1 MTMPRFPQPAT
12 EPPDE
17 PALCQWCEGQ
27 CKVTVHAILDVAG
40 QGQTVWSLP
49 FAGSNNTTG
58 LEADCPRCDG
68 TGNEPPPDPMDDPR
82 IP

>member
-1 MTMPRFPQPAT
+1 MTMHFPQPPT

-17 PALCQWCEGQ
+17 PALCLWCDGQ

-40 QGQTVWSLP
+40 QVQTVWSLP
-49 FAGSNNTTG
+49 NATNM
-58 LEADCPRCDG
+58 EVDCPRCDG
-68 TGNEPPPDPMDDPR
+68 TGAEPPADPLDDPR

>member
-1 MTMPRFPQPAT
+1 MTMHFPQPPL

-17 PALCQWCEGQ
+17 PALCLWCDGQ

-40 QGQTVWSLP
+40 QVQTVWSLP
-49 FAGSNNTTG
+49 NATNM
-58 LEADCPRCDG
+58 EVDCPRCDG
-68 TGNEPPPDPMDDPR
+68 TGAEPPLDPLDDPR

>member
-1 MTMPRFPQPAT
+1 MTMHFPQPPL

-17 PALCQWCEGQ
+17 PALCLWCDGQ

-40 QGQTVWSLP
+40 QVQTVWSLP
-49 FAGSNNTTG
+49 FGGTNNTSG
-58 LEADCPRCDG
+58 LEVDCPRCYG
-68 TGNEPPPDPMDDPR
+68 TGAEPAPDPLDDPR